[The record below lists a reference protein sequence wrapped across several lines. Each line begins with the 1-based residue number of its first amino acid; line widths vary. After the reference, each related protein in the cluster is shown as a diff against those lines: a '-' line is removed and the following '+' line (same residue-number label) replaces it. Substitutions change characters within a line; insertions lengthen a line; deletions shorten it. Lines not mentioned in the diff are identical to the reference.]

1 MVLENGNDNPKKTPV
16 TIWSG
21 HYSRWSDAVA
31 AADEVNAAS
40 AAPAAFDSNRW
51 IERQRGM
58 LEGARIG
65 LAPRHSSLPLLA
77 AGIGALSIVDFGGGS
92 GWAYELLAPFTRDS
106 LSRYTVIEQEVTTEI
121 FSKEFER
128 NNNVE
133 FVSSASISE
142 VVPHEAID
150 LLYSNSTLQ
159 YLPNNAFFLGLIRTY
174 QPRMILIDD
183 FQTSS
188 GAEFFSLQHY
198 YGVEIPCRFSS
209 VSTLAGDCLESDYNL
224 LGTWSYPKAYGGAL
238 TPSLSGTT
246 DGGGGDLK
254 LVLHKRCC
262 LLNARLL
269 VYGRKIGE

>member
-1 MVLENGNDNPKKTPV
+1 MTREDGNDQPKKTPA

-21 HYSRWSDAVA
+21 HYRKWSDAVA
-31 AADEVNAAS
+31 AADEINAAS
-40 AAPAAFDSNRW
+40 TDPAAFDSHQW

-58 LEGARIG
+58 LDDARNSH
-65 LAPRHSSLPLLA
+65 APRHSSLPLLA
-77 AGIGALSIVDFGGGS
+77 AGIGARSIVDFGGGS

-106 LSRYTVIEQEVTTEI
+106 LSRYTVIEQEVTTKI
-121 FSKEFER
+121 FSEEFEQ

-133 FVSSASISE
+133 FVSSASFSE
-142 VVPHEAID
+142 VVPREATD

-159 YLPNNAFFLGLIRTY
+159 YLPDNEAYLGLIETY

-209 VSTLAGDCLESDYNL
+209 VSDLEGACLRSGYNL
-224 LGTWSYPKAYGGAL
+224 LGAWSYPKTYGGVL
-238 TPSLSGTT
+238 EPRVSETT
-246 DGGGGDLK
+246 GGGEISNWSPTDAAVCEMNDFQFRGER
-254 LVLHKRCC
+254 LV
-262 LLNARLL
+262 N
-269 VYGRKIGE
+269 E